1 MEGTARRSLAVVIP
15 AWNAERYLGE
25 AIESVLGQTVPVD
38 TILVVDDGSTDATA
52 AVARRY
58 PAVRLVQQVNAGA
71 GAARNRGVAATDEAL
86 LAFLDADDVWLP
98 HKLEQQLPLLDE
110 PGVGAVFGL
119 VQNFLSPDVADAL
132 ADLEF
137 ERRPLRGFVPSALV
151 LARAEWEQVG
161 PFATGVPLTDWV
173 DWYLRLVE
181 RDARVAVVD
190 EVVARRRVHG
200 KNQTMLDPDAR
211 VAYVRSVK
219 AALDRR
225 RDATGA

>member
-1 MEGTARRSLAVVIP
+1 MVIP

-25 AIESVLGQTVPVD
+25 AIQSALAQTVPPD
-38 TILVVDDGSTDATA
+38 TVVVVDDGSTDGTA
-52 AVARRY
+52 AVARSY
-58 PAVRLVQQVNAGA
+58 PGVRLVQQPHAGA

-98 HKLEQQLPLLDE
+98 HKLEQQLPHLDD
-110 PGVGAVFGL
+110 PRVAAVFGL
-119 VQNFLSPDVADAL
+119 VQNFLSPDMADEL

-137 ERRPLRGFVPSALV
+137 ERRALRGFAASALV
-151 LARAEWEQVG
+151 LPRSEWEQVG
-161 PFATGVPLTDWV
+161 PFATGAPLTDWV
-173 DWYLRLVE
+173 DWFLRLRE
-181 RDARVAVVD
+181 RDAGVVVVD
-190 EVVARRRVHG
+190 QIVARRRVHG
-200 KNQTMLDPDAR
+200 ANATMRDPEER